1 MKKMKVYFILLII
14 LLVSVPSFCYAS
26 NTVESTY
33 TQDLIYSFRNT
44 QDYCQNLLIHF
55 TNEGLFDNSDIR
67 YYINSQYVPYVSYF
81 NLSMHRMTV
90 NFYTP
95 IDVNFSYNDEYSAT
109 VQYGD
114 WGDTPAFGVP
124 LVARFYVDYLTG
136 EVINYTGDVSQV
148 TIIVPADFI
157 DYYNT
162 TYTNFVV
169 FGYSNKEFLSDVIQ
183 SQTIAFV

>member
-14 LLVSVPSFCYAS
+14 LLVSMPSFCYAS

-55 TNEGLFDNSDIR
+55 SNEGLFNNSDIR

-109 VQYGD
+109 VQY
-114 WGDTPAFGVP
+114 
-124 LVARFYVDYLTG
+124 R
-136 EVINYTGDVSQV
+136 
-148 TIIVPADFI
+148 
-157 DYYNT
+157 
-162 TYTNFVV
+162 
-169 FGYSNKEFLSDVIQ
+169 
-183 SQTIAFV
+183 